1 MTDNLPPLPPC
12 APEFK
17 PRWPNDPGGYTAD
30 QMKAYASAAIA
41 AQHVPQ
47 YDQQALELC
56 EACGWKTLIPD
67 EGCLNCERKPQPQ
80 PQPVQKEPCPECD
93 GTGTVA
99 GSQAHF
105 PCPLCTSPQAAQPQ
119 PQPVQQLELTEY
131 DAGLLNDFGGGNV
144 EWWQDYIRAELGRA
158 FEHYQSQVP
167 AQGEKQ

>member
-30 QMKAYASAAIA
+30 QMQAYALAAIA

-80 PQPVQKEPCPECD
+80 PVRDVEISNMGRPF
-93 GTGTVA
+93 TVKA
-99 GSQAHF
+99 Y
-105 PCPLCTSPQAAQPQ
+105 TSPQTQ
-119 PQPVQQLELTEY
+119 PQPVQQDHYKELAALGWQAIECPVCGSSAQAYPQT
-131 DAGLLNDFGGGNV
+131 AGPQSTKGN
-144 EWWQDYIRAELGRA
+144 
-158 FEHYQSQVP
+158 
-167 AQGEKQ
+167 K